1 MEGLLR
7 WGLANSDPR
16 GPDQP
21 PPQPRSDL
29 DPGVIDILL
38 GKPDSE
44 LMKEAL
50 TVAVDQT
57 KDEND
62 RLQALDNFEMLVEQ
76 IDNANNLEK
85 LQMWEPLHS
94 LLTDPNSSTEIQTQ
108 VLWVLGTAMQNNPA
122 AQHSYLALS
131 PLRTLLTFLSPTVR
145 SGATRAKAV
154 YTLSGLLKHNAAAVA
169 QMESA
174 GGWDTLRAALQDS
187 DISVRRKVAFL
198 LNTLLTAAGDE
209 PEVESEEAPANVQ
222 QPCPVPTPA
231 EDVRA
236 AAPIAAPASTPPPTS
251 SAPRQTQSH
260 AVTLHT
266 SSPAFSA
273 PSAASAPP
281 PSTALGPPQTVHPNS
296 HAALVSD
303 PRAASTALPTA
314 RALQRSGLLGA
325 LVGALSQPVPYGPD
339 GDREGDADFEEK
351 VLRGLHTYAA
361 GGRRAFPAAEG
372 AALRGWLDDAER
384 RAGGAE
390 GVAEKWGLTREEL
403 GELKEAAGT
412 GAA

>member
-16 GPDQP
+16 GPDEP

-29 DPGVIDILL
+29 DPGVIDMLL
-38 GKPDSE
+38 GKPDAE

-50 TVAVDQT
+50 AIAVDET
-57 KDEND
+57 KDEDD
-62 RLQALDNFEMLVEQ
+62 RLQALDNFEMLIEQ

-85 LQMWEPLHS
+85 LQMWKPLHT
-94 LLTDPNSSTEIQTQ
+94 LLTNPASSSEIQTQ
-108 VLWVLGTAMQNNPA
+108 VLWILGTAMQNNPA

-131 PLRTLLTFLSPTVR
+131 PLSTILTFLSPTVR

-198 LNTLLTAAGDE
+198 LNTLLTPNGDE
-209 PEVESEEAPANVQ
+209 SDDDVPANVQ
-222 QPCPVPTPA
+222 QPLQVPTSS
-231 EDVRA
+231 EGVRA
-236 AAPIAAPASTPPPTS
+236 AASIAAPATPPTS
-251 SAPRQTQSH
+251 SSATAQSQ
-260 AVTLHT
+260 AVTIHPSSVPST
-266 SSPAFSA
+266 SAAPAPSTTSA
-273 PSAASAPP
+273 P
-281 PSTALGPPQTVHPNS
+281 ALAPPQTVHPNS

-303 PRAASTALPTA
+303 PRSASTSLPTA
-314 RALQRSGLLGA
+314 RALPRSGLLAA
-325 LVGALSQPVPYGPD
+325 LVGALAQPVPHGPD
-339 GDREGDADFEEK
+339 GDREDDADFEEK

-361 GGRRAFPAAEG
+361 GGRRALPAAEG

-384 RAGGAE
+384 REGGAAQ
-390 GVAEKWGLTREEL
+390 VAEKWGLTGEEL
-403 GELKEAAGT
+403 GELKVAAGAGT
-412 GAA
+412 A